1 MGDTTV
7 TTGQQPTTAATQGD
21 PAGAT
26 QPTTGTPGKPAEGKN
41 GDEPLGE
48 NGVKALRD
56 EREARKAEAEA
67 RKALEKRLD
76 TLKPLEQL
84 LQQLGGG
91 DPAKGK
97 SEIDQLAERHT
108 KLEEEIR
115 SERDARWRAELAHEH
130 GLTPSQAKRLIGATR
145 EEMAADAEELVKDF
159 AVDAKKPTT
168 GSRPKPDRSQ
178 GGVPGGATSSGKAE
192 GLAEAKRRFGDKT
205 KTTT

>member
-7 TTGQQPTTAATQGD
+7 TTGQQPTTATQGD

-26 QPTTGTPGKPAEGKN
+26 QPTVGAPTQSTEDKN

-48 NGVKALRD
+48 GGVKALRE

-76 TLKPLEQL
+76 TLKPLENL

-159 AVDAKKPTT
+159 AVDANKKAAT

-178 GGVPGGATSSGKAE
+178 GGVPGAATSSGKAE